1 MVFNFSYNRLKQE
14 NLSSGNLTRINQNDF
29 TAGLNHTLNLPTSIS
44 RIRRTVRS
52 QLSGVL
58 SRSTSCLRRTGLTD
72 CLNVSD
78 TRRKEARASFDS
90 DLARILTGGL
100 SFSYSLNEA
109 RHLDRKFSQIII
121 TASLQLSLFAG
132 DYR

>member
-1 MVFNFSYNRLKQE
+1 MVFTFSYNRLKQE
-14 NLSSGNLTRINQNDF
+14 NLSSGNLTRTDQNDF
-29 TAGLNHTLNLPTSIS
+29 TAGFNHAFNLPASIS

-58 SRSTSCLRRTGLTD
+58 SKSTSCLLRNGEDACLT
-72 CLNVSD
+72 VSD
-78 TRRKEARASFDS
+78 TRRTEARASFDS

-100 SFSYSLNEA
+100 SFSYSLSEA

-121 TASLQLSLFAG
+121 TASLQLSLFSG